1 MAAGATMLR
10 LFIAVLAPPAV
21 QAAVAAA
28 QTRLG
33 GGSLPV
39 RWTDPA
45 SAHLTLQFL
54 GPTAPERLPA
64 LTAALA
70 GVAAGGA
77 PLTLRTA
84 SLGLFPNPARTRVI
98 WLGLAGEVA
107 RLAALQAAVAA
118 ATGPLGFAAEE
129 RAFAP
134 HLTLGRVRNEA
145 TPAERAAIGRAVL
158 AATAPA
164 SVAWPVEELVLMA
177 STLSRSGATYRPIA
191 RWRLGGGGS
200 EG

>member
-10 LFIAVLAPPAV
+10 LFVAVLAPPAV

-28 QTRLG
+28 QARLG
-33 GGSLPV
+33 GSALPV

-77 PLTLRTA
+77 PLMLQTA

-107 RLAALQAAVAA
+107 RLAALHAAVVA

-164 SVAWPVEELVLMA
+164 SVAWPVEEVVLMA
-177 STLSRSGATYRPIA
+177 STLSRRGATYRPIA
-191 RWRLGGGGS
+191 RWRLGGAGG